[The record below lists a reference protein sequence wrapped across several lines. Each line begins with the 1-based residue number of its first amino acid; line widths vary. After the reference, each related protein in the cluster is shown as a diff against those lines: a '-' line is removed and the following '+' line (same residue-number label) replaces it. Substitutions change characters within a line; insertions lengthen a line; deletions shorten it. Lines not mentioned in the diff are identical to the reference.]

1 MKKQPIALLIALTLV
16 ACGSPNDIVLG
27 PEPLKQMAEQGDK
40 FKKLSEEDRTLLV
53 GFIAASSIGR
63 AFGAEVKPIT
73 GRTVGEVLKD
83 ANSWREKMKA
93 AEVEQKKHQDE
104 VAALKVK
111 ADAERNA
118 IADKIAGMVTIA
130 VLDKFVLPKNYEAGR
145 YSELLMIKYAL
156 ENKSEKTIRQ
166 IKGRVEF
173 VDATG
178 DPVGDLGVDFDQP
191 IAAGRT
197 LKTDTGI
204 GWKTNQFSR
213 GSIEKIAERDFGSM
227 KATFKATS
235 IAFEGGEIIRAPE

>member
-1 MKKQPIALLIALTLV
+1 MKKTTAAILISLALA

-40 FKKLSEEDRTLLV
+40 FKKLSEDDRALLV
-53 GFIAASSIGR
+53 GFISVEAIGK
-63 AFGAEVKPIT
+63 AFGADIKPTT

-83 ANSWREKMKA
+83 AHAWREKMKA
-93 AEVEQKKHQDE
+93 AEVEQKKRDE
-104 VAALKVK
+104 EASALKAKV
-111 ADAERNA
+111 DAERK
-118 IADKIAGMVTIA
+118 IVADKIAGIVTVA
-130 VLDKFVLPKNYEAGR
+130 VIDKVVLPKNYGAGR
-145 YSELLMIKYAL
+145 YNEMLLLKYAL
-156 ENKSEKTIRQ
+156 ESKSEKTIRQ

-178 DPVGDLGVDFDQP
+178 DEIGVLHVDFDQP
-191 IAAGRT
+191 IQPGKT

-213 GSIEKIAERDFGSM
+213 GAIEKIAEHDFSTM

-235 IAFEGGEIIRAPE
+235 IAFEGGEILRAPE

>member
-1 MKKQPIALLIALTLV
+1 MKNTIAALLVLLAIA
-16 ACGSPNDIVLG
+16 ACSSPNDIVFG

-40 FKKLSEEDRTLLV
+40 FSKLSAEDRGLLA
-53 GFIAASSIGR
+53 GYIAVAELGK
-63 AFGAEVKPIT
+63 AFGSETTPTA

-83 ANSWREKMKA
+83 ARTWREKAKA
-93 AEVEQKKHQDE
+93 AEVEQKKRE
-104 VAALKVK
+104 AEAAALKVK
-111 ADAERNA
+111 VDAERKV

-130 VLDKFVLPKNYEAGR
+130 VIDKVVLPKNYDVGR

-178 DPVGDLGVDFDQP
+178 DEVGGLLVDFDQP
-191 IAAGRT
+191 IAPGKT
-197 LKTDTGI
+197 LKTDTGS
-204 GWKTNQFSR
+204 GWKTNSFSN
-213 GSIEKIAERDFGSM
+213 STIERIAGREFSAM

-235 IAFEGGEIIRAPE
+235 IAFEGGEILRAPE